1 MPQLAT
7 VTIVGVIILA
17 VMVVIFLKVRQKDL
31 VAAFM
36 DKRRP
41 TSKLVSRAD
50 YVEGAER
57 IPVALSL
64 TETALYYENPD
75 LEASF
80 DLDRIDAIAR
90 KPRAGGHARFHKQLH
105 ESVRIGA
112 MTMRRQEDAAFEHGS
127 EPGLVPAQT
136 VRIEECAVNPL
147 GWRT

>member
-7 VTIVGVIILA
+7 VTLVGLIVLA

-36 DKRRP
+36 EKRRP

-50 YVEGAER
+50 YVEGVEK

-64 TETALYYENPD
+64 TNTALYYENPD

-80 DLDRIDAIAR
+80 DLDRIDEIEYSQDLSTGRSHDTSCEVLRLRSHGATFEFLLETAECN
-90 KPRAGGHARFHKQLH
+90 KWKAALPPRRLGGQ
-105 ESVRIGA
+105 S
-112 MTMRRQEDAAFEHGS
+112 S
-127 EPGLVPAQT
+127 AQ
-136 VRIEECAVNPL
+136 AV
-147 GWRT
+147 